1 MQEKNLKIEDIFGI
15 FKRRWYIAVL
25 SVLIVVA
32 AGVVLKP
39 REVVTPTY
47 EVITKFF
54 FVQDYD
60 FSPDNLNKIDS
71 RTIRTYLEVLKSKNL
86 LREAISDAGSDADL
100 DEMYRRL
107 SLAIINDSNVIQV
120 KLSGENG
127 EDVAKILNAYFER
140 FKNEAKELIPEGNV
154 ILLDPIEAPSAPV
167 PVSSGNISYVM
178 LVGLGLIVGIAA
190 TFVVELMFS
199 KKSN

>member
-1 MQEKNLKIEDIFGI
+1 MQEKNLKVEDIFRI
-15 FKRRWYIAVL
+15 FKRRWYVIIL

-39 REVVTPTY
+39 KEVVTPTY

-60 FSPDNLNKIDS
+60 FSPENLNKIDS
-71 RTIRTYLEVLKSKNL
+71 RTIRTYLEILKSKNL
-86 LREAISDAGSDADL
+86 LKKAIDESGVDVNL
-100 DEMYRRL
+100 DEMHKNL

-120 KLSGENG
+120 KLSGESG
-127 EDVAKILNAYFER
+127 EDVAKILNAYFDD
-140 FKNEAKELIPEGNV
+140 FKEEAKKLIPEGNV
-154 ILLDPIEAPSAPV
+154 ILLDSIEAPSGPI

-178 LVGLGLIVGIAA
+178 LLGLGLIVGVAA
-190 TFVVELMFS
+190 TFIVELMFT
-199 KKSN
+199 KKDQ